1 MLLIDVY
8 DKGLWNV
15 QAVLW
20 LLLGERKPE
29 QSISHKEMPTWDQHC
44 AFIASKPYLAWYFF
58 TSPAGFPAGAVYL
71 TKQRQVGVS
80 VLKAHRRQG
89 LARQALASILKL
101 HPGRCLANINPANEA
116 SIALFRSLGFVGPIQ
131 ITLERL

>member
-1 MLLIDVY
+1 MESVDICSGAHL
-8 DKGLWNV
+8 
-15 QAVLW
+15 AVLFQ
-20 LLLGERKPE
+20 LLGERLPSE
-29 QSISHKEMPTWDQHC
+29 SISHKVLPTWDQHVSFVR
-44 AFIASKPYLAWYFF
+44 AKPYLAWYIFRHKREY
-58 TSPAGFPAGAVYL
+58 AGATYL
-71 TKQRQVGVS
+71 TKGRQVGVS